1 MKSNLR
7 ILLVLIVVTAFTGII
22 WITQDGRGDLSSNV
36 QADFAIPDTSL
47 VNKIFIA
54 DNQGGTALLERS
66 EETRFWTLNGT
77 FLARKDATDLL
88 LKTFTRIEVKGP
100 VNEKMRGTV
109 IRNLAGTAKKV
120 EIYQGGDKPG
130 KTWYVGTS
138 TPSHTGTYM
147 VLETPGQGMSSEPF
161 VVSLKGSIGFLSTRF
176 FTDINEWRYTGVFDF
191 PGRSLAEVTVIH
203 HDTPYHSY
211 TIKSNP
217 NGDISLEN
225 GAGALLSIRDTLKV
239 QDQFLRFRK
248 VHFESYNNHLT
259 ESGQEAIRNASPAFT
274 MFVKGFDGKSSKFD
288 VFWKQNESGPD
299 EEYMYGLTTAGDV
312 VLVQRYVFDP
322 LINVLSDF

>member
-1 MKSNLR
+1 
-7 ILLVLIVVTAFTGII
+7 
-22 WITQDGRGDLSSNV
+22 
-36 QADFAIPDTSL
+36 
-47 VNKIFIA
+47 
-54 DNQGGTALLERS
+54 
-66 EETRFWTLNGT
+66 
-77 FLARKDATDLL
+77 
-88 LKTFTRIEVKGP
+88 
-100 VNEKMRGTV
+100 
-109 IRNLAGTAKKV
+109 
-120 EIYQGGDKPG
+120 
-130 KTWYVGTS
+130 
-138 TPSHTGTYM
+138 M
-147 VLETPGQGMSSEPF
+147 VLETPGLGMSSEPF

-217 NGDISLEN
+217 TGEISLEN
-225 GAGALLSIRDTLKV
+225 GAGALLSIQDTVKV

-259 ESGQEAIRNASPAFT
+259 ELGQESIRNAPPSFT

-288 VFWKQNESGPD
+288 LFWKQNESGPD
-299 EEYMYGLTTAGDV
+299 EEYMYGLTTAGEI

-322 LINVLSDF
+322 LIEVLLDF

>member
-7 ILLVLIVVTAFTGII
+7 ILLVLVVVTMITGIV
-22 WITQDGRGDLSSNV
+22 WKTQDSRGDLSSNV
-36 QADFAIPDTSL
+36 QADFSIPDTSL

-66 EETRFWTLNGT
+66 VDTRFWTLNGE

-88 LKTFTRIEVKGP
+88 LKTFSRIEVKGP

-109 IRNLAGTAKKV
+109 IRNLAGIAKKV
-120 EIYQGGDKPG
+120 EIYQGGDKPV

-147 VLETPGQGMSSEPF
+147 VLETPGLGMSSEPF

-217 NGDISLEN
+217 TGEISLEN
-225 GAGALLSIRDTLKV
+225 GAGALLSIQDTVKV

-259 ESGQEAIRNASPAFT
+259 ELGQESIRNAPPSFT

-288 VFWKQNESGPD
+288 LFWKQNESGPD
-299 EEYMYGLTTAGDV
+299 EEYMYGLTTAGEI

-322 LINVLSDF
+322 LIEVLLDF